1 MRENTKED
9 QSESSVTRA
18 LRILTVLAEE
28 GEAKLSHI
36 AARIGIPTSTAHRLL
51 AVLESSGY
59 VMRPTGS
66 GHRPYLAGPALLDL
80 AAARDR
86 AEEQLVGRAQ
96 PYLVSLA
103 EELGETVHVAVLR
116 GRRTWFLAGHESPR
130 ELRTGLRVGMGH
142 PAEISSAGRAI
153 LARLPRENLS
163 RLLGSDAPNAEL
175 EHVLEQTRRQGYAV
189 NLGNVEPDT
198 TAVGAAVVD
207 RHSCVRGALTV
218 GGPTSRLPESTIPW
232 VGAIMIKAADAL
244 GAELRN

>member
-1 MRENTKED
+1 MRENTKAD
-9 QSESSVTRA
+9 LSEPSVTRA
-18 LRILTVLAEE
+18 LRILAVLAEE

-51 AVLESSGY
+51 STLESSGH

-66 GHRPYLAGPALLDL
+66 GHRPYLAGPALFDL

-86 AEEQLVGRAQ
+86 AEDQLVRRAE

-130 ELRTGLRVGMGH
+130 DLRTGLRIGEGH
-142 PAEISSAGRAI
+142 PVEASSAGRAI
-153 LARLPRENLS
+153 LARLPPEDLS
-163 RLLGSDAPNAEL
+163 RLLGSDAPDAEL
-175 EHVLEQTRRQGYAV
+175 EHVLEETRRQGYAV
-189 NLGNVEPDT
+189 HMIEPDT

-207 RHSCVRGALTV
+207 PHSCVRGALTV
-218 GGPTSRLPESTIPW
+218 GGPTSRIPESTLPW
-232 VGAIMIKAADAL
+232 IGAIMIKAADAL

>member
-1 MRENTKED
+1 MRENTKAD
-9 QSESSVTRA
+9 LSEPSVTRA
-18 LRILTVLAEE
+18 LRILAVLAEE

-51 AVLESSGY
+51 AALESSGH

-66 GHRPYLAGPALLDL
+66 GHRPYLAGPALFDL

-86 AEEQLVGRAQ
+86 AEDQLVRRAE

-130 ELRTGLRVGMGH
+130 DLRTGLRIGLGH
-142 PAEISSAGRAI
+142 PAEVSSAGRAI
-153 LARLPRENLS
+153 LARLPREDLS
-163 RLLGSDAPNAEL
+163 RLLGSDAPDAEL

-189 NLGNVEPDT
+189 NIGNVEPGT
-198 TAVGAAVVD
+198 AAVGAAVVD
-207 RHSCVRGALTV
+207 PHSCVRGALTV
-218 GGPTSRLPESTIPW
+218 GGPISRIPESTLPW
-232 VGAIMIKAADAL
+232 IGAIMIKAADAL

>member
-1 MRENTKED
+1 MRENTKAD
-9 QSESSVTRA
+9 LSEPSVTRA
-18 LRILTVLAEE
+18 LRILAVLAEE

-51 AVLESSGY
+51 STLESSGH

-66 GHRPYLAGPALLDL
+66 GHRPYLAGPALFDL

-86 AEEQLVGRAQ
+86 AEDQLVRRAE

-130 ELRTGLRVGMGH
+130 DLRTGLRIGEGH
-142 PAEISSAGRAI
+142 PVEASSAGRAI
-153 LARLPRENLS
+153 LARLTREDLS
-163 RLLGSDAPNAEL
+163 RLLGSDAPDAEL
-175 EHVLEQTRRQGYAV
+175 ERVLEETRRQGYAV
-189 NLGNVEPDT
+189 HMIEPDT

-207 RHSCVRGALTV
+207 PNSCVRGALTV
-218 GGPTSRLPESTIPW
+218 GGPTSRVPESTLPW
-232 VGAIMIKAADAL
+232 IGAIMIKAADAL